1 MEVEVE
7 GKDVKCYGE
16 GLNRKKTKVGIN
28 TYQWE
33 LVQHQTPLRHQL
45 S

>member
-1 MEVEVE
+1 MEGE

-16 GLNRKKTKVGIN
+16 GLNRKKKIKVGIN